1 MSKLDY
7 VFVNNEWDLTFSSNA
22 KLHLHMTLHVILC
35 LDVAQE
41 NRALSLEELDLCK
54 RLKRRVISL
63 AVLERARKRQCAR
76 VWFLKDGDA
85 NTKFFHARV
94 NGRRRKIS
102 FKESPTIK
110 DGSPTIMERRA

>member
-1 MSKLDY
+1 MSGFHHAVNEAWSEEVPHTEPCHVLFHKLKRLGLKLRKWSY
-7 VFVNNEWDLTFSSNA
+7 TFFSNA

-63 AVLERARKRQCAR
+63 AVLE
-76 VWFLKDGDA
+76 
-85 NTKFFHARV
+85 
-94 NGRRRKIS
+94 
-102 FKESPTIK
+102 
-110 DGSPTIMERRA
+110 